1 MLTGKQKPNLNLDT
15 LRVFLTKSIS
25 LFNALTRCI
34 SQKKKIVPR
43 SSFLNRHERQ
53 CVGQF
58 HPQSRPHTCQ
68 EKYCRMK
75 ECMGLNIIFLADV
88 GVTQS
93 SAHLQQICGVTF
105 YVILYKK
112 KHILVYPWPHLQ
124 TDLCTLEIIQ
134 EFQKTWL
141 KFLWYML
148 HIIFHAHSEIM
159 CLLK

>member
-1 MLTGKQKPNLNLDT
+1 MLTGKQKPNLNFDT

-68 EKYCRMK
+68 EKYYRMK

-112 KHILVYPWPHLQ
+112 THTSLSMTSP
-124 TDLCTLEIIQ
+124 TDRPVHFGNHSGISENLAEVSVVCV
-134 EFQKTWL
+134 
-141 KFLWYML
+141 
-148 HIIFHAHSEIM
+148 AHYIPCSF
-159 CLLK
+159 